1 MAYFKGGDMVE
12 IKKFAVFQNA
22 KVFSILY
29 FVLGVIVLVPLSILV
44 LSQGGRTKE
53 GVPWWFLMLTP
64 VIYAILTFIIMA
76 FICIVYNAL
85 AKKIGGFSFELK
97 D

>member
-1 MAYFKGGDMVE
+1 MVE
-12 IKKFAVFQNA
+12 IKKLAVFQNA
-22 KVFSILY
+22 KIFSILY
-29 FVLGVIVLVPLSILV
+29 FVLGVIVLVPLSIMV
-44 LSQGGRTKE
+44 LSQGGKTKE
-53 GVPWWFLMLTP
+53 GIPWWFITLTP
-64 VIYAILTFIIMA
+64 VIYGFLTFILIA